1 MSTLAPDNSAHGT
14 AGPDAARSDVT
25 VMSLVGAAHFAS
37 HFSQLVLPPLFPL
50 LAAEFNVSF
59 IELGLIVTLFYV
71 CSGLG
76 QATAGVL
83 VDRYG
88 AHRLLVCGL
97 ATLSVA
103 VALYGMVTQ
112 YWMLLPLA
120 AIAGL
125 GNSVFHPADL
135 SILSHRVSTGR
146 LGRGYAVHAVM
157 GSVGFA
163 SSPIFIGAVTAFAS
177 WRVALLLA
185 GAIGLAIAAVLHL
198 QRPVLLYVKSA
209 VTSTEH
215 AAKRQGPAGYFKL
228 VGSPV
233 VLLAFAYFALTAV
246 AGTGVQTFAVTALSE
261 GYGLALRLATFG
273 LSAYLIGSA
282 CGMVA
287 GGFLAD
293 RTDKHHRVA
302 MTGLAIVAAI
312 MFVIAGTTGLG
323 PATVPLLFLAGFSGG
338 VTAPS
343 RDVLIRRAA
352 AGKGA
357 GTGSV
362 FGFVY
367 SGLDLGSSLGP
378 LLFGALVDHHA
389 PHLVFLAIGVGFA
402 LAAPTVM
409 QVQSTA
415 RRRAA
420 AVAAAE

>member
-1 MSTLAPDNSAHGT
+1 MSTLASQD
-14 AGPDAARSDVT
+14 DARSDVT

-37 HFSQLVLPPLFPL
+37 HFMQLVLPPLFPI
-50 LAAEFNVSF
+50 LALEFGVSF
-59 IELGLIVTLFYV
+59 TELGLVVTLFYV
-71 CSGLG
+71 ASGLG

-88 AHRLLVCGL
+88 AHRLLVAGL
-97 ATLSVA
+97 ATLSTS
-103 VALYGMVTQ
+103 VALFGFVTQ

-135 SILSHRVSTGR
+135 SILSHRVSAHR
-146 LGRGYAVHAVM
+146 LGRGYAVHGIM

-163 SSPIFIGAVTAFAS
+163 SSPIFVGAMAAIAS
-177 WRVALLLA
+177 WRVALIAA
-185 GAIGLAIAAVLHL
+185 GAIGLVIAAVLHVR
-198 QRPVLLYVKSA
+198 RPALLYVKSVIA
-209 VTSTEH
+209 AASGH
-215 AAKRQGPAGYFKL
+215 ATPHPAGYFSV

-233 VLLAFAYFALTAV
+233 VLLAFAYFALTAISG
-246 AGTGVQTFAVTALSE
+246 AGVQTFSVTALTE
-261 GYGLALRLATFG
+261 GYGLALRLATIG
-273 LSAYLIGSA
+273 LSAYLVGST

-287 GGFLAD
+287 GGVLAD

-302 MTGLAIVAAI
+302 MSGLAIVAI
-312 MFVIAGTTGLG
+312 LMFFIAGAPSLG
-323 PATVPLLFLAGFSGG
+323 MAMVPLLFAAGFAGG
-338 VTAPS
+338 ITAPS

-378 LLFGALVDHHA
+378 LVFGALVDHHLS
-389 PHLVFLAIGVGFA
+389 HMVFLAIGCGFA
-402 LAAPTVM
+402 LASPTVM
-409 QVQSTA
+409 QVHGRSA
-415 RRRAA
+415 NRR
-420 AVAAAE
+420 AVAAAAE

>member
-1 MSTLAPDNSAHGT
+1 MATLASEDS
-14 AGPDAARSDVT
+14 ARSDVT
-25 VMSLVGAAHFAS
+25 VMSLVGSAHFAS
-37 HFSQLVLPPLFPL
+37 HFMQLVLPPLFPI
-50 LAAEFNVSF
+50 LAVEFGVGF
-59 IELGLIVTLFYV
+59 TELGLIVTVFYIA
-71 CSGLG
+71 SGLG
-76 QATAGVL
+76 QAAAGVL

-97 ATLSVA
+97 AVLSISVG
-103 VALYGMVTQ
+103 LYGFATQ

-135 SILSHRVSTGR
+135 SILSHRINAKR
-146 LGRGYAVHAVM
+146 LGRGYAVHGIM

-163 SSPIFIGAVTAFAS
+163 SSPIFIGAITAIAS
-177 WRVALLLA
+177 WRVALLVA
-185 GAIGLAIAAVLHL
+185 GAIGLVIAAVLHL
-198 QRPVLLYVKSA
+198 QRPALLYVKSVVGA
-209 VTSTEH
+209 ATEH
-215 AAKRQGPAGYFKL
+215 AKRRPAGYFSV

-246 AGTGVQTFAVTALSE
+246 SGTGVQTFSITALSE
-261 GYGLALRLATFG
+261 GYGLTLRLATFA
-273 LSAYLIGSA
+273 LSAYLIGST
-282 CGMVA
+282 CGMVV
-287 GGFLAD
+287 GGVLAD

-302 MTGLAIVAAI
+302 MSGLAVVAILMLCIAGAPALGVAAI
-312 MFVIAGTTGLG
+312 
-323 PATVPLLFLAGFSGG
+323 PLLFAAGFAGG

-378 LLFGALVDHHA
+378 LVFGALVDHHLS
-389 PHLVFLAIGVGFA
+389 HMVFLAIGCGFA

-409 QVQSTA
+409 QVHGKSPRRTA
-415 RRRAA
+415 L
-420 AVAAAE
+420 AAAE

>member
-1 MSTLAPDNSAHGT
+1 MATLASEDS
-14 AGPDAARSDVT
+14 ARSDVT
-25 VMSLVGAAHFAS
+25 VMSLVGSAHFAS
-37 HFSQLVLPPLFPL
+37 HFMQLVLPPLFPI
-50 LAAEFNVSF
+50 LAVEFGVGF
-59 IELGLIVTLFYV
+59 TELGLIVTVFYIA
-71 CSGLG
+71 SGLG

-97 ATLSVA
+97 AVLSISVG
-103 VALYGMVTQ
+103 LYGFATQ

-135 SILSHRVSTGR
+135 SILSHRISARR
-146 LGRGYAVHAVM
+146 LGRGYAVHGIM

-163 SSPIFIGAVTAFAS
+163 SSPIFIGAITAIAS
-177 WRVALLLA
+177 WRVALLVA
-185 GAIGLAIAAVLHL
+185 GAIGLVIAAVLHL
-198 QRPVLLYVKSA
+198 QRPVLLYVKSVVGA
-209 VTSTEH
+209 ATEH
-215 AAKRQGPAGYFKL
+215 SKHRPAGYFSI

-246 AGTGVQTFAVTALSE
+246 SGTGVQTFSITALSE
-261 GYGLALRLATFG
+261 GYGLALRLATFA
-273 LSAYLIGSA
+273 LSAYLIGST
-282 CGMVA
+282 CGMVV
-287 GGFLAD
+287 GGVLAD

-302 MTGLAIVAAI
+302 MSGLAVVAILMLCIAGVPTLGIAAI
-312 MFVIAGTTGLG
+312 
-323 PATVPLLFLAGFSGG
+323 PLLFAAGFAGG

-378 LLFGALVDHHA
+378 LVFGALVDHHLS
-389 PHLVFLAIGVGFA
+389 HMVFLAIGCGFA

-409 QVQSTA
+409 QVHGKST
-415 RRRAA
+415 RRTALA
-420 AVAAAE
+420 AAAE